1 MKFTNEISIWNC
13 HLFPLIFFDCHFKS
27 HLINEDMYD
36 VRSLSMNTVEEL
48 VGCVLMNTMSPWL
61 ILTTTQPLELSYN
74 VSVETS
80 VYIPVEDWNRENPVM
95 AVVGAFQR

>member
-48 VGCVLMNTMSPWL
+48 VGCVLANL
-61 ILTTTQPLELSYN
+61 NDHTTARAQLQCF
-74 VSVETS
+74 
-80 VYIPVEDWNRENPVM
+80 R
-95 AVVGAFQR
+95 

>member
-1 MKFTNEISIWNC
+1 MKFTNEVSIWNC
-13 HLFPLIFFDCHFKS
+13 HLFPLIFFDCHFKN

-61 ILTTTQPLELSYN
+61 ISTTTQPLELDLLSQYGYQIVYLPFYLN
-74 VSVETS
+74 LPSVQLQCF
-80 VYIPVEDWNRENPVM
+80 R
-95 AVVGAFQR
+95 